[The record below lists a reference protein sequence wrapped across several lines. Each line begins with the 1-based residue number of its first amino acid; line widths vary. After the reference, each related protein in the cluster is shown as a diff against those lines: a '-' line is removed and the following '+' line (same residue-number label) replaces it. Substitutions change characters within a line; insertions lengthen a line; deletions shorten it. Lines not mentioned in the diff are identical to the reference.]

1 VIADGLKLRGVVF
14 DEDRTIAVCSH
25 IARSW
30 RTKSKAL
37 GGQISPEVIHLPCS
51 IEYGSLDHVRY
62 LLFIGWLSRSGKTAD
77 EVIESGARVAIREP
91 WLLTHQ
97 GICDHSVAHYGSIMK
112 FMVPYAETKNQRDL
126 YLWWR
131 ECCETVERKPF
142 NGDLRNVF
150 LRHTSV
156 ISKDDRWRSR
166 ELIINDLCRLK
177 GIAHKIAQ
185 LIAIWVQE
193 VNWSKNAIK
202 WNRIRKIPFIP
213 VDLWCMRLVYM
224 SGMVIGFN
232 GDHRDRI
239 GRPISDYLSKVCLE
253 HDISHTDLAQGLWH
267 IGARIHAKMP
277 RNTKQTQYCHDRC
290 PLHNYCTWIVNSDPV
305 NRQRGLIGWHSAVP
319 RSAYPYTTSIFT
331 EPAGL

>member
-1 VIADGLKLRGVVF
+1 MISDGLKLRAVEF
-14 DEDRTIAVCSH
+14 DEERTVTVCRLIAT
-25 IARSW
+25 SW
-30 RTKSKAL
+30 REKSKAL
-37 GGQISPEVIHLPCS
+37 NGQISPEVTHLPPS
-51 IEYGSLDHVRY
+51 IEYGSLDHARY

-77 EVIESGARVAIREP
+77 EVIKAGARVALREP
-91 WLLTHQ
+91 WLLTYQ
-97 GICDHSVAHYGSIMK
+97 GISEHSDAHYASIMK
-112 FMVPYAETKNQRDL
+112 SMVPYAETQNQKDL

-131 ECCETVERKPF
+131 ESCKTVEEKPF
-142 NGDLRNVF
+142 NGDLRTIF

-156 ISKDDRWRSR
+156 ISKSDRWKVR
-166 ELIINDLCRLK
+166 EMIINDLCRLK

-193 VNWSKNAIK
+193 VAWDDNPIK
-202 WNRIRKIPFIP
+202 WNRIRTIPFIP

-224 SGMVIGFN
+224 SGMVTGFT

-253 HDISHTDLAQGLWH
+253 YDISHTDLAQGLWH

-277 RNTKQTQYCHDRC
+277 RNGNQTQYCHDQC
-290 PLHNYCTWIVNSDPV
+290 PLHDYCMRIVNADPD

-319 RSAYPYTTSIFT
+319 RLQFPHTPSLFR
-331 EPAGL
+331 